1 MSYAYDEHKTVVL
14 LSSSIDMPT
23 ALNVVGH
30 LTLAIGADR
39 SDEIMGRALLP
50 DATGINHH
58 GISRYPVIILKGRA
72 AKVRKAV
79 EEARSAGDLVVVDYP
94 EEMLH
99 TSHDDELASALAG
112 RQEEVLNYL
121 GVAAYGST
129 EKINAIFGRFTLWR
143 VD

>member
-1 MSYAYDEHKTVVL
+1 MYSYDERKTVVL

-39 SDEIMGRALLP
+39 SEEIMGRAQLP
-50 DATGINHH
+50 DASGTPHH
-58 GISRYPVIILKGRA
+58 GISRYPVIVLKGRA
-72 AKVRKAV
+72 GKVRKAV
-79 EEARSAGDLVVVDYP
+79 EAARSAGDLVIVDYP

-99 TSHDDELASALAG
+99 TGHDDELATALEH
-112 RQEEVLNYL
+112 RQEADLNYL
-121 GVAAYGST
+121 GVAAYGPA
-129 EKINAIFGRFTLWR
+129 EKINEIFGRFTLWR